1 MKLEASSFPNPVESP
16 GCRANRPGVD
26 RICDPEGLMTD
37 AGAQAANEAVW
48 LVAGS
53 VQNRCRHARGGSGPQ
68 IAVAL
73 IDDLNLP
80 WWVSWW
86 SGSGVAVEAFGR
98 AVHDKWGVGD
108 KCGSGVVLT
117 LSRAQRY
124 VYVSTGKA
132 AKELAPAA
140 YLDEVIERMRPRL
153 RARDFDGAVL
163 GAVRDLGLV
172 LSGEVHRPGATG
184 EAAVLAT
191 KVANTAWWPWQL
203 GGREFWFLYGE
214 GEAKEAQEPR
224 LAAAGGGGGRYW

>member
-1 MKLEASSFPNPVESP
+1 MPA
-16 GCRANRPGVD
+16 GCLPRANRPGVD
-26 RICDPEGLMTD
+26 RICDPDGLMTD
-37 AGAQAANEAVW
+37 AGAQAAQEAV
-48 LVAGS
+48 LAGGPSS
-53 VQNRCRHARGGSGPQ
+53 VQTRCRHAPSGPQ

-80 WWVSWW
+80 WWSMMD
-86 SGSGVAVEAFGR
+86 SGVAVEALGR

-124 VYVSTGKA
+124 VYVSTGASWLDEVIERKWPRLRA
-132 AKELAPAA
+132 RDF
-140 YLDEVIERMRPRL
+140 DEVIERMRPRL

-203 GGREFWFLYGE
+203 GGWVFYFLSQKQFYG
-214 GEAKEAQEPR
+214 GYP
-224 LAAAGGGGGRYW
+224 GYW